1 MQSSTIMQR
10 NPKVAADKTI
20 VDDASVTEH
29 LEMDWAE
36 TIRNLVT
43 LAKTATS
50 EFEPDKAVEYVRS
63 AEQIWKTKGLPE
75 FSFELRFDVHREGA
89 KALALLGR
97 LDKAI
102 SEYQKI
108 LKLCCHTEHL
118 PIKSDTCAQI
128 GQRIC
133 KQGDYDRAL
142 GYLQRALGTYR
153 RLDDKSGIC
162 RALRNLG
169 VVYVELGE
177 FEEAV
182 STLEEATEIAETIG
196 ERVLQ
201 ADLINNLGAVLNMR
215 GERQKALEYYQRSLD
230 MYTSENEIR
239 KTAYTINNIA
249 ITYKETGQ
257 TNLAFEHFKRSFE
270 IAKKIGDAALVLI
283 VQINLADIYLEIGD
297 LMLAEE
303 HCRQVSAC
311 LLESQSKNGHLVE
324 VRKIE
329 GRIAS
334 KLGDFEQAEILFNH
348 ALMVSEEIGAQ
359 YFAAEVIMERGILYH
374 SMGRNFDALKDLES
388 SYLTYSNLR
397 AIGKREEAEKVIASI
412 EELYLNIFDSMAR
425 EVDQKDQYTK
435 GHSDRVAS
443 LSLLLAREIGIQGNG
458 LKSIVAG
465 ALLHDIGKLK
475 IDDSVLKK
483 PGRLTPGEFDQI
495 KRHPQAG
502 IELLEGKEFPWDVRP
517 VILYHHERIDG
528 GGYPE
533 GLSGEEIPLS
543 ARIVCVAD
551 VFDALTSDR
560 VYREAYDP
568 SRSLEIMQSE
578 VCRTFDPVLLERF
591 KHLIEEGLADLVINS
606 RTRKD
611 EMYSIWSRCMD
622 ADPAEQVEDEGNHD
636 HKLHPVCQSP

>member
-1 MQSSTIMQR
+1 MSKNLRDT
-10 NPKVAADKTI
+10 VGKTI
-20 VDDASVTEH
+20 VDDPGVKEH
-29 LEMDWAE
+29 AEMDWAE
-36 TIRNLVT
+36 TIRNLVS

-50 EFEPDKAVEYVRS
+50 EFEPDKAIEHVRT
-63 AEQIWKTKGLPE
+63 AEQIWSSKGLPE
-75 FSFELRFDVHREGA
+75 FSLELRFDVHGEGG

-97 LDKAI
+97 LDEAI
-102 SEYQKI
+102 SEYQKV
-108 LKLCCHTEHL
+108 LRLCHDMEHL
-118 PIKSDTCAQI
+118 PIKAETCAQI
-128 GQRIC
+128 GQLLC
-133 KQGDYDRAL
+133 KQGDHDRAL

-153 RLDDKSGIC
+153 RLGDKSGTC
-162 RALRNLG
+162 RSLRNLG
-169 VVYVELGE
+169 VVYVELGD

-182 STLEEATEIAETIG
+182 NTLEEATEIAETVSEKI
-196 ERVLQ
+196 LQ
-201 ADLINNLGAVLNMR
+201 ADLINNLGAILNMR
-215 GERQKALEYYQRSLD
+215 GERQKALEHYQRSLD
-230 MYTSENEIR
+230 MYSSENEIR
-239 KTAYTINNIA
+239 KTAYTMNNMA

-257 TNLAFEHFKRSFE
+257 TSLAFEHFKRSFE
-270 IAKKIGDAALVLI
+270 IAKKIGDAPLVMI

-297 LMLAEE
+297 PMLAEE
-303 HCRQVSAC
+303 HCRQVSTC
-311 LLESQSKNGHLVE
+311 LLESQSRNGHLVE

-329 GRIAS
+329 GKIAS
-334 KLGDFEQAEILFNH
+334 KLGNHEQAELLFNN
-348 ALMVSEEIGAQ
+348 ALSVSDEIGAQ
-359 YFAAEVIMERGILYH
+359 YLGAEVLMERGILYH

-397 AIGKREEAEKVIASI
+397 AIGKREEAEKVIGSI
-412 EELYLNIFDSMAR
+412 EELYLDIFDSMAR
-425 EVDQKDQYTK
+425 EVDQKDPYTK

-443 LSLLLAREIGIQGNG
+443 LSLLLAREIGIRGNS

-483 PGRLTPGEFDQI
+483 PGRLTNKEFDQI

-528 GGYPE
+528 SGYPE

-568 SRSLEIMQSE
+568 SKALEIMQSE
-578 VCRTFDPVLLERF
+578 ACRTFDPVLLERF
-591 KHLIEEGLADLVINS
+591 KHLIEKGLAEL
-606 RTRKD
+606 
-611 EMYSIWSRCMD
+611 
-622 ADPAEQVEDEGNHD
+622 EQVEDESKCEHS
-636 HKLHPVCQSP
+636 LHPVFKCP